1 MTKNGVTTQLG
12 YDTAQPDRLIS
23 YGGKAI
29 TYNTNG
35 GVSSYDGWDY
45 TWSKGKLS
53 TIRKILSGTSR
64 ALIAPVL
71 MPSKT
76 YSYTYNGYGQRVGK
90 SYSYIVGAPGMT
102 DVYRGMPIGYDK
114 KFHYDQ
120 SGRLIAEDSVN
131 RYYNEM
137 DEIDHIVYLYDESGI
152 IGMEYTA
159 TSGATNT
166 YYFQRNLQGDVVA
179 IYNTNGTK
187 VGGYAYDAWGNCT
200 ITLDTNGIA
209 SRNPIRYRG
218 YYFDSETGFYYLNA
232 RYYSPEWRRFIS
244 PDDTAFL
251 DSETPNG
258 LNLYCYCN
266 NDPINY
272 ADSSGHESKWW
283 MNALKIAGATLIVA
297 TLVAA
302 ATLVTGGTATVVL
315 AGAAM
320 GSAAGLI
327 GGGIS
332 GGISSVISG
341 GNFWDGF
348 ANGSLN
354 GAITGGISGAFAAS
368 SIGVWGQVGIN
379 MLISGTNYAIAN
391 YNNFNWLDFGMNTFI
406 GGLAGFVGGDGWM
419 TAGSTFAYD
428 FALNGVKGSF
438 VRIGY
443 GYLREFADPVIKS
456 TIVGS
461 STFVT
466 EIIRLMR

>member
-1 MTKNGVTTQLG
+1 MVG
-12 YDTAQPDRLIS
+12 YT
-23 YGGKAI
+23 
-29 TYNTNG
+29 
-35 GVSSYDGWDY
+35 
-45 TWSKGKLS
+45 
-53 TIRKILSGTSR
+53 
-64 ALIAPVL
+64 
-71 MPSKT
+71 
-76 YSYTYNGYGQRVGK
+76 
-90 SYSYIVGAPGMT
+90 
-102 DVYRGMPIGYDK
+102 
-114 KFHYDQ
+114 
-120 SGRLIAEDSVN
+120 
-131 RYYNEM
+131 
-137 DEIDHIVYLYDESGI
+137 
-152 IGMEYTA
+152 
-159 TSGATNT
+159 
-166 YYFQRNLQGDVVA
+166 
-179 IYNTNGTK
+179 
-187 VGGYAYDAWGNCT
+187 YDAWGNCT
-200 ITLDTNGIA
+200 IDSSTTDYTLAHD
-209 SRNPIRYRG
+209 NPIRYCG
-218 YYFDSETGFYYLNA
+218 YYHDEDTKLYYLNS

-251 DSETPNG
+251 DPENVNG
-258 LNLYCYCN
+258 LNLYCYCG
-266 NDPINY
+266 NDPVNY
-272 ADSSGHESKWW
+272 ADPSGHESKWW

-297 TLVAA
+297 TLVVA